1 MTIHLN
7 ELLQNESPCNHHQD
21 EETERY
27 KHPSTSLHCQSQHL
41 RLEEPSVWLLVS
53 FGCFSSVFILLLFC
67 FILFYFLTLQYC
79 IGFTIYQHESTTGI
93 HVFPILNPPPS
104 SLPVPSLWVVPV
116 LVHESSYNSLWPP
129 DATNGLIGKD
139 TDAWKD

>member
-67 FILFYFLTLQYC
+67 FILFYFLILQYC
-79 IGFTIYQHESTTGI
+79 IGFAIYQHESTTGI
-93 HVFPILNPPPS
+93 HVFPILNDFLIS
-104 SLPVPSLWVVPV
+104 SMFSKMCSNLNKFRVTIFYV
-116 LVHESSYNSLWPP
+116 EN
-129 DATNGLIGKD
+129 A
-139 TDAWKD
+139 